1 MDGRLYTIRKDYA
14 MPGFA
19 NGLGLLYMGAS
30 IFIGLGDFGS
40 GKVMGLAPYGGR
52 TDGRRFRRSFYEI
65 VDGAVLIPSKKNF
78 VRHIDQFQRLYYPD
92 IPKREK
98 GELPDDVYTE
108 IAYEVQDAL
117 EEALIEVANHLYRLS
132 PSKNLCY
139 AGGVGL
145 NSVANKKILD
155 NSPFEHIFVQPAA
168 CDTGI
173 ALGCALYGAHMLMGE
188 DHGKHRFK
196 NAYLGRPYSGGEVL
210 AALRNTAN
218 IAFRKEPRIVE
229 RAAGL
234 LAEGRILGWFEGGS
248 ETGPRALGHRSIL
261 CHPGKPGM
269 KDILNARVKHR
280 EGFRP
285 FAPSVLREC
294 ASDYFD
300 ITCESP
306 YMLLIA
312 KVKEDKREVVPAIT
326 HVDGTA
332 RVQTVT
338 REDNGRFYDLIAE
351 FYKITGVPVILNT
364 SFNIAGEPIVE
375 TPADALRCFMSTEMD
390 YLVIE
395 DYLIEASGPKELIGK
410 PVIDENKLKAT
421 DFRTDFR
428 KYLNK
433 VFKNNS

>member
-1 MDGRLYTIRKDYA
+1 
-14 MPGFA
+14 
-19 NGLGLLYMGAS
+19 
-30 IFIGLGDFGS
+30 
-40 GKVMGLAPYGGR
+40 
-52 TDGRRFRRSFYEI
+52 
-65 VDGAVLIPSKKNF
+65 
-78 VRHIDQFQRLYYPD
+78 
-92 IPKREK
+92 
-98 GELPDDVYTE
+98 
-108 IAYEVQDAL
+108 
-117 EEALIEVANHLYRLS
+117 
-132 PSKNLCY
+132 
-139 AGGVGL
+139 
-145 NSVANKKILD
+145 
-155 NSPFEHIFVQPAA
+155 
-168 CDTGI
+168 
-173 ALGCALYGAHMLMGE
+173 
-188 DHGKHRFK
+188 
-196 NAYLGRPYSGGEVL
+196 
-210 AALRNTAN
+210 
-218 IAFRKEPRIVE
+218 
-229 RAAGL
+229 
-234 LAEGRILGWFEGGS
+234 
-248 ETGPRALGHRSIL
+248 
-261 CHPGKPGM
+261 
-269 KDILNARVKHR
+269 VKHR

>member
-1 MDGRLYTIRKDYA
+1 
-14 MPGFA
+14 
-19 NGLGLLYMGAS
+19 
-30 IFIGLGDFGS
+30 
-40 GKVMGLAPYGGR
+40 
-52 TDGRRFRRSFYEI
+52 
-65 VDGAVLIPSKKNF
+65 
-78 VRHIDQFQRLYYPD
+78 
-92 IPKREK
+92 
-98 GELPDDVYTE
+98 
-108 IAYEVQDAL
+108 
-117 EEALIEVANHLYRLS
+117 
-132 PSKNLCY
+132 
-139 AGGVGL
+139 
-145 NSVANKKILD
+145 
-155 NSPFEHIFVQPAA
+155 
-168 CDTGI
+168 
-173 ALGCALYGAHMLMGE
+173 
-188 DHGKHRFK
+188 
-196 NAYLGRPYSGGEVL
+196 
-210 AALRNTAN
+210 LRNTAN